1 MIDRNMINPQR
12 LLDILLNDCA
22 GNINK
27 WWNQVEFVK
36 DYMPR
41 HPRPDTIPAGCVIQC
56 GSNLLRDLGR
66 GVFIWDIGYNNEE
79 NDFLSPEQAL
89 LALRNA
95 PVPPWLLKPVVWGRK
110 DEG

>member
-1 MIDRNMINPQR
+1 VIDRNMINPQR

-27 WWNQVEFVK
+27 WWNQVEFVTNYTPP
-36 DYMPR
+36 YMR
-41 HPRPDTIPAGCVIQC
+41 SGERSARCVVRC
-56 GSNLLRDLGR
+56 GNSLLRDLGR
-66 GVFIWDIGYNNEE
+66 GVFIWDSGYSSEA